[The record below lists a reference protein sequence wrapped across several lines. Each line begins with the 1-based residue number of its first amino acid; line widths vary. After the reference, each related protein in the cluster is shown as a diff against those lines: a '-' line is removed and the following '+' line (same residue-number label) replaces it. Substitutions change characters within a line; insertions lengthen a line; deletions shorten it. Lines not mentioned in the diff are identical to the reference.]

1 MKLLFPLLMSVLP
14 AASVLA
20 QSAGTSSQPPSGA
33 PSAKTT
39 EVMVILTSKPGVTRE
54 QIMNIIPAEIRA
66 TVKLYLDGKI
76 RQWFSRGDGRGVV
89 FFLDVKTVD
98 EAHAIVD
105 SLPLSKENLMDHE
118 YIPVG
123 PLMPLTALIGGG
135 PARQ

>member
-123 PLMPLTALIGGG
+123 PLMPLTALIGNGT
-135 PARQ
+135 AQQ